1 MEYETSI
8 ENKLI
13 EYGNT
18 VASKRRKAYG
28 AKEWYLE
35 EHGVEMPHALKMIVD
50 SSWGTSSE
58 ILWTA
63 KELQIKVVHLTK
75 CVAHLEAYK
84 DGIDSI
90 LENGPESTLEE
101 PAKTET
107 QSVVPEAWKPTELQ
121 LKQMATD
128 GRIKN

>member
-1 MEYETSI
+1 MEYETST

-18 VASKRRKAYG
+18 IASKLRLAEG

-35 EHGVEMPHALKMIVD
+35 KHGVEMPHALRMLVD

-58 ILWTA
+58 ILGTA
-63 KELQIKVVHLTK
+63 QELQKRVTY
-75 CVAHLEAYK
+75 LE
-84 DGIDSI
+84 GLNNV
-90 LENGPESTLEE
+90 LENLINNGPESLEE
-101 PAKTET
+101 PAKEES
-107 QSVVPEAWKPTELQ
+107 QSVIPEAWKPTELQ

-128 GRIKN
+128 GRIKD